1 MNHTPKNKLLFVAFY
16 YPPAGG
22 LALPG
27 SQRVV
32 KFVRYLEKQSVSVL
46 TLDPQCYPSFI
57 TRDFDKKLPV
67 RGERIFLTRSYD
79 VFDLLLKGRGLIRR
93 ALGKGSGGA
102 GDGTGAAR
110 ANGGGSAPPAT
121 AGKGGGGLG
130 QRVKDFVYDLCHY
143 PDGAS
148 GWILPAVAEGRRIIR
163 KEGVDVVFAT
173 GMPWS
178 SLVVAWLL
186 HKVTGVRYVADFRDP
201 WIGNPFHESKGSLL
215 DRVGRR
221 LEKSIVRSAAL
232 VSVNTAPLREE
243 FLARYP
249 DQTPAKF
256 VVLTNGFDPEDFDHL
271 PPDPAPV
278 QGAAANRRLVLAHAG
293 FLYGKRDPA
302 PLLEALDL
310 LVRSGRCR
318 AGDFLFLQMGNVQLD
333 YDFHE
338 RYRDLIEQGVVQD
351 LGQFPFTQCLK
362 EMQKADVLLL
372 IQPGTKTQVPSKL
385 YDYLCIN
392 RPILTI
398 TPPDGALGKMIAEHR
413 FGDLFDQADVPGIA
427 RRLEEMLE
435 LKRNSGTFA
444 ANYPQRDSF
453 NVERIAHALDDY
465 LLQAARY

>member
-1 MNHTPKNKLLFVAFY
+1 MTDTRKNKLLFVAFY

-46 TLDPQCYPSFI
+46 TLDPRCYPSFI
-57 TRDFDKKLPV
+57 TSDFDKKLPV

-79 VFDLLLKGRGLIRR
+79 VFELLLKGRGVIRR
-93 ALGKGSGGA
+93 ALG
-102 GDGTGAAR
+102 R
-110 ANGGGSAPPAT
+110 GGGPRGEEGASAQGSAAAGAPPAK
-121 AGKGGGGLG
+121 AGKGARTLG

-148 GWILPAVAEGRRIIR
+148 GWILPAVAAGRRIIR
-163 KEGVDVVFAT
+163 REGIDVVFAT

-186 HKVTGVRYVADFRDP
+186 QKVTGVRYVVDFRDP
-201 WIGNPFHESKGSLL
+201 WIGNPFHESKGALM
-215 DRVGRR
+215 DWAGRR
-221 LEKSIVRSAAL
+221 LEKSIVQGAAL
-232 VSVNTAPLREE
+232 VSVNTLPLKEE

-249 DQTPAKF
+249 LLPPERF
-256 VVLTNGFDPEDFDHL
+256 VVLTNGFDPEDFEHL
-271 PPDPAPV
+271 APAPAPE
-278 QGAAANRRLVLAHAG
+278 GGDRSRRLVLAHAG

-302 PLLEALDL
+302 PLLQALDL
-310 LVRSGRCR
+310 LISSGRCR
-318 AGDFLFLQMGNVQLD
+318 AEDFLFVQMGKVQLD

-338 RYRDLIEQGVVQD
+338 RYRDLIVRGVLQD
-351 LGQFPFTQCLK
+351 LGQFPFSRCLN
-362 EMQKADVLLL
+362 ELQRADVLLL
-372 IQPGTKTQVPSKL
+372 IQPGTRTQVPSKL

-413 FGDLFDQADVPGIA
+413 FGDLYDQSDVHGIA

-435 LKRNSGTFA
+435 QKRDSGTFA
-444 ANYPQRDSF
+444 ADYPQRDSF